1 MALSTMKLIAFGQVP
16 FTIYRYLM
24 VPTRSKWNMP
34 AERLIYK
41 PQDAKRYLTE
51 ILYPLYIW
59 VLIGYQ
65 GKNPFLP
72 PHDTG
77 SIYEAFSK
85 QKWVNNSSKSQNM
98 FRLLCWRWLQG
109 KTLPSRFGLFAQC
122 RGGEVSK
129 EQVSFETGRCKLSFG
144 QFEESFVSMCNDVL
158 RLRAQ
163 LGGDWVVTFGLPTR
177 STLI

>member
-1 MALSTMKLIAFGQVP
+1 MALFTMKLIAFGQVP
-16 FTIYRYLM
+16 STFYHYLM

-41 PQDAKRYLTE
+41 PQDAERYLTE

-77 SIYEAFSK
+77 SIYEALSK
-85 QKWVNNSSKSQNM
+85 QKWVESS
-98 FRLLCWRWLQG
+98 R
-109 KTLPSRFGLFAQC
+109 GL
-122 RGGEVSK
+122 
-129 EQVSFETGRCKLSFG
+129 
-144 QFEESFVSMCNDVL
+144 
-158 RLRAQ
+158 
-163 LGGDWVVTFGLPTR
+163 
-177 STLI
+177 

>member
-1 MALSTMKLIAFGQVP
+1 MKYASRKINLETSRCRKIFYWNSLSF
-16 FTIYRYLM
+16 IYMSINRISRQKSFL
-24 VPTRSKWNMP
+24 TTTWHWKHIWG
-34 AERLIYK
+34 IK
-41 PQDAKRYLTE
+41 QAKVSR
-51 ILYPLYIW
+51 II
-59 VLIGYQ
+59 
-65 GKNPFLP
+65 
-72 PHDTG
+72 
-77 SIYEAFSK
+77 
-85 QKWVNNSSKSQNM
+85 NNSRKSQNM

-129 EQVSFETGRCKLSFG
+129 EQVSFKTGRCKLSFG